1 MRNFKNGMMKW
12 EAKEMAYRSG
22 CITDW
27 QTYCK
32 LRHHLTKLNKK
43 KKVHNETKINDMKN
57 DSKNL
62 WSIFNEILGK

>member
-1 MRNFKNGMMKW
+1 MKRA
-12 EAKEMAYRSG
+12 AKEMAYRAG

-27 QTYCK
+27 KTYCK

-57 DSKNL
+57 DSK
-62 WSIFNEILGK
+62 K